1 MDYLSFR
8 EYFIRIFQQNGL
20 ETYITEEN
28 IHKFYDLTVKMVET
42 NKVMNITALTTMDKI
57 VPLHYAD
64 CVKAAALIPQKA
76 TVADIGCGGGFP
88 ILPLA
93 IVRPDLNLVGIDS
106 TEKKVRYVQNT
117 ANELGLSVNAISG
130 RAEDLAKRDEY
141 RDKFDVVISRA
152 VARLNVLD
160 ELCMPFVKIGGQFIA
175 LKGAAGQEELNEAIN
190 GIQKLGGQLL
200 STDEYSLFTA
210 DGEEKRVM
218 VRIDKISATPKEYP
232 RAFGAIKKKPL

>member
-8 EYFIRIFQQNGL
+8 EYFVRIFQKNGL
-20 ETYITEEN
+20 EIYSTDEN
-28 IHKFYDLTVKMVET
+28 IRKFYDLTIKMVET

-64 CVKAAALIPQKA
+64 CVKAAALIPKNA

-106 TEKKVRYVQNT
+106 TEKKIRYVQNT
-117 ANELGLSVNAISG
+117 ADELGLSVTAISG
-130 RAEDLAKRDEY
+130 RAEDLAKKTDY
-141 RDKFDVVISRA
+141 RDHFDVVISRA
-152 VARLNVLD
+152 VARFNVLD
-160 ELCMPFVKIGGQFIA
+160 ELCMPFVKVGGRFIA
-175 LKGAAGQEELNEAIN
+175 LKGAAGQEELSEAMN
-190 GIQKLGGQLL
+190 GIQKLGGQLQDA
-200 STDEYSLFTA
+200 DEYSLFTA
-210 DGEEKRVM
+210 DDEEKRVM
-218 VRIDKISATPKEYP
+218 VRIDKISNSPKEYP